1 MDRSLPR
8 RAADPA
14 DPVQDSLLHRGHTAG
29 ADARALHP
37 SSGRRP
43 RLYHRLACLSAG
55 LHLAALHRGA
65 DLAVRLFPDL
75 RHRHRAQCAP
85 GRRPALPL
93 VLPPPIEPASPDAPT
108 PRARLDGA
116 QSACRDDTARA
127 ASRSRDPSGSAAG
140 DHRRCPS
147 PEAGLSAPRM
157 AVDRT
162 WQRISWLI
170 LGIGGL
176 LLLGGL
182 ALGWGSLRHVL
193 HADRADGEVIELRP
207 EGDMHAPVVR
217 FRLANGE
224 VREGKDLGSGAPE
237 YAIGDRVTVL
247 YMPEDPDDFRIDS
260 FARLW
265 FGPIALALFAGFW
278 LIFGGIAWG
287 LAYGVDLAVLGEN
300 AFAAIA

>member
-1 MDRSLPR
+1 
-8 RAADPA
+8 
-14 DPVQDSLLHRGHTAG
+14 
-29 ADARALHP
+29 
-37 SSGRRP
+37 
-43 RLYHRLACLSAG
+43 
-55 LHLAALHRGA
+55 
-65 DLAVRLFPDL
+65 
-75 RHRHRAQCAP
+75 
-85 GRRPALPL
+85 
-93 VLPPPIEPASPDAPT
+93 
-108 PRARLDGA
+108 
-116 QSACRDDTARA
+116 
-127 ASRSRDPSGSAAG
+127 
-140 DHRRCPS
+140 
-147 PEAGLSAPRM
+147 M

-300 AFAAIA
+300 AFAAIAIVAALLGAVALWDAAGLYLEGARTEGRVAEVHETRRTEQEEVTRADGSVYRRDVQRTSYAPVIRFTDRTGRDIEFHGRAGSDRGFAPGDRVSVVYDPGNPIRARIISFVDLWLPAAAAFAVVVAFGGAAWLSRRLRRRSTGRNA